1 MRTLIKNSSAHSNDK
16 RTAFT
21 TKVGR
26 RVVGLKYI
34 MISFDSL
41 NSDVFKLQRG
51 VSLQKTLDGV
61 NAVLKIREGY
71 ADMVIHITAIITKH
85 NIGEM
90 CVLADYCKQ
99 HNI

>member
-1 MRTLIKNSSAHSNDK
+1 M
-16 RTAFT
+16 
-21 TKVGR
+21 
-26 RVVGLKYI
+26 GLKYI